1 MSHKKNPLGVKEKFK
16 FYHIHSTRYSY
27 SVNSFLAYN
36 DLLNG
41 EFPNTQ

>member
-1 MSHKKNPLGVKEKFK
+1 MSHKKNPLRIKEKFK
-16 FYHIHSTRYSY
+16 YYHINTRYPY